1 MKIIS
6 VKVYARVQVPRDSL
20 GSCVNFYLFIG
31 LAWLFWAYRPIDTT
45 K

>member
-1 MKIIS
+1 MKIIF
-6 VKVYARVQVPRDSL
+6 VKVCARVQVPGDSL